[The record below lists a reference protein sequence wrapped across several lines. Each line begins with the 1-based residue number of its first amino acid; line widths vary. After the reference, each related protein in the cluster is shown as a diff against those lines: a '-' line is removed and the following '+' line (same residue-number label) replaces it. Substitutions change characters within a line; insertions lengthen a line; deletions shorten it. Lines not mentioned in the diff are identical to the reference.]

1 MKLFEIASRKKYRF
15 DSVKGELTVEQLWD
29 LPLTSRTAFDLDN
42 VARHI
47 NAELLSVSEG
57 SFVQTTVN
65 PRKFELEEKLELVK
79 HVIKVRIEENSAKLA
94 AASRQDEIR
103 KLEEILS
110 RKKDDALG
118 AMAPEEIEKRLNELR
133 AVPA

>member
-79 HVIKVRIEENSAKLA
+79 HVIKVRIEENAAKLA
-94 AASRQDEIR
+94 AAARKDEIR
-103 KLEEILS
+103 KLEDILS